1 VPAYTDVF
9 LRAFAHRDAGSGHLV
24 TNTDK
29 NIEGLQYLRGFAAC
43 AVVLDHSAAITSEPE
58 YYGGVANPFLLAG
71 WVGVPIFFVI
81 SGFIITIVS
90 LRPDLTPRM
99 SVGDFFWRRFARIVP
114 FLWVCIV
121 AYVALSYFGT
131 GNFDWLM
138 TLRTITLWPLGDL
151 KPNVTWTLR
160 VEFLFYI
167 VFALTVLSS
176 RRGWWLMAAWVVS
189 PLLFAALEMWAPAV
203 LIGMPE
209 HALGLLRFATTIHN
223 IEFAAG
229 LLLGLLWLSRDRLP
243 RTGGGIYTVL
253 GITVAIMT
261 LVWLA
266 DYKSSADLVQAFVLT
281 GVSAVAVYAAIT
293 VSPSKGIAG
302 KIGSLLGDAS
312 YSIYL
317 LHNLAILVVLEV
329 VAKVGNPVP
338 VMVLVPF
345 LFFASIVLGVLGHWY
360 VEAPL
365 VRFVRA
371 LPTWRE
377 RKAALANAP

>member
-1 VPAYTDVF
+1 VYRGAET
-9 LRAFAHRDAGSGHLV
+9 GHSV
-24 TNTDK
+24 TNSDK

-43 AVVLDHSAAITSEPE
+43 AVVLDHAAAITSQPE
-58 YYGGVANPFLLAG
+58 YYGGAAHPFLLAG

-99 SVGDFFWRRFARIVP
+99 AVGDFFWRRFARIVP

-121 AYVALSYFGT
+121 AYVAVSYFGT

-160 VEFLFYI
+160 VELLFYV

-176 RRGWWLMAAWVVS
+176 RRGWWAMAAWVAS
-189 PLLFAALEMWAPAV
+189 PLLIAALETWAPAV
-203 LIGMPE
+203 LNGIPE
-209 HALGLLRFATTIHN
+209 HAQGLLRFATTIHN

-229 LLLGLLWLSRDRLP
+229 MLLGVLWLSRERLP
-243 RTGGGIYTVL
+243 RTKGGIYTVL
-253 GITVAIMT
+253 GMTTAVMT
-261 LVWLA
+261 LVWIA
-266 DYKSSADLVQAFVLT
+266 DYKSSADLVQAFILT
-281 GVSAVAVYAAIT
+281 AASAAAVYAAIT
-293 VSPSKGIAG
+293 VSPSKGLLG
-302 KIGSLLGDAS
+302 RVGSLLGDAS

-317 LHNLAILVVLEV
+317 LHNLAILVVLAV
-329 VAKVGNPVP
+329 VGKVGNPVP
-338 VMVLVPF
+338 VVALVPF
-345 LFFASIVLGVLGHWY
+345 LFFASVVFGVLAHWY

-365 VRFVRA
+365 VRLVRG
-371 LPTWRE
+371 LPSMRE
-377 RKAALANAP
+377 RKAGLANAP